1 VRRAEIGTL
10 AIAAIGLGIY
20 FFVAPAISL
29 SESPLM
35 SPACPIG
42 FSQAALAVSLMALIA
57 CASETGGANGG
68 LADFGGSLGEPSAV
82 FAEDFGSIQ
91 TVREVAGGMLV
102 ADPLGGAL
110 YFVDMNAGTRTV
122 VGTEGQG
129 PGEYL
134 QPDAVWPLLGDSTL
148 LVDLGNGRMIT
159 LGRPDLEFGPTSP
172 LSAGSPR
179 SGGMVVAIPQA
190 KVVVGFG
197 TGSAYVVAFDEFDLN
212 YLERFDMPAM

>member
-1 VRRAEIGTL
+1 
-10 AIAAIGLGIY
+10 
-20 FFVAPAISL
+20 
-29 SESPLM
+29 
-35 SPACPIG
+35 
-42 FSQAALAVSLMALIA
+42 
-57 CASETGGANGG
+57 
-68 LADFGGSLGEPSAV
+68 
-82 FAEDFGSIQ
+82 
-91 TVREVAGGMLV
+91 V

-197 TGSAYVVAFDEFDLN
+197 TGSTYVVAFDEFDLN